1 MLNIVS
7 PKADPPTGVSGS
19 LFADPLSA
27 TAPFT
32 QEPRIDLLELFRL
45 VGRQMRL
52 IGAVTVLFVLLAL
65 VYLAFTDNRYTASST
80 LLIDPR
86 QLVPLSASPSAN
98 AAIDSAYVDSA
109 VEILRSDQ
117 TAKSVVSK
125 LKLRLDPEFVRPPG
139 LLRTILNA
147 VLGLFSAPDKPGE
160 YELLSLASTV
170 LQSKLTVKRT
180 GLTYVIQVDYQ
191 SLDPDKAARIAN
203 AVVEAYMVEQLE
215 SKYETARQT
224 GSWLQQRIADLKAKA
239 EAAEQAAAEFKSKA
253 AQTIDDPAEVA
264 AKNRTALTDLESSAR
279 ISRNLYESLLSRAT
293 EATQQQSI
301 PIDPARVIVPA
312 SPPLERSHPK
322 SLLILGAASILGL
335 FGGLV
340 AAYAREHLN
349 IVFRLPSQVERE
361 LGIRCVCTIPMLPHQ
376 VRQGR
381 RSRAR
386 LANRFSPGSVN
397 VFNQSQLTYRE
408 GSDQYGNAK
417 DRPACVKNPFHLGR
431 RRLARDDYAHAIVVD
446 RSFTAFNETLRF
458 IGAEFTSLGPR
469 HKVIGISS
477 AHPREGKS
485 MVAVTLAQLLAD
497 AGRKTLLIDCDLRNM
512 GLTRQLAPSAKA
524 GLGEVLGGR
533 PALNELLWSDDVTK
547 LDFLPAVLPAVR
559 VAHPAALLSSAATK
573 NLIKA
578 ARDTYDHVI
587 LDLPPILPVADTKAI
602 SPFVDSFIMVIEWGE
617 TRVSAVSDALNI
629 APLVAEKLLGAVLA
643 KARSGL
649 FAQLR
654 SRKLEDLYSAVKA
667 SSGLFKLRSRKL
679 GELYSAVL
687 ARWK

>member
-7 PKADPPTGVSGS
+7 PKAEPPTGVSGS
-19 LFADPLSA
+19 LFANPLSA
-27 TAPFT
+27 AAPLT
-32 QEPRIDLLELFRL
+32 QEPKIDLLELFRL
-45 VGRQMRL
+45 IGRQMRL
-52 IGAVTVLFVLLAL
+52 IGAVTGLFVFLAL
-65 VYLAFTDNRYTASST
+65 VYLAYTPNRFTGSST

-98 AAIDSAYVDSA
+98 GAIDSAYVDSA
-109 VEILRSDQ
+109 VEILKSDQ

-125 LKLRLDPEFVRPPG
+125 LKLQLDPEFVRPPG
-139 LLRTILNA
+139 LLRSILNA
-147 VLGLFSAPDKPGE
+147 VLGLFSTPDTPSE
-160 YELLSLASTV
+160 SDLLSIASNA
-170 LQSKLTVKRT
+170 LQSMLTVKRT

-203 AVVEAYMVEQLE
+203 AVVEAYMVGQLE
-215 SKYETARQT
+215 SKYEKARQV
-224 GSWLQQRIADLKAKA
+224 GSWLQQRIADLKTKT

-253 AQTIDDPAEVA
+253 AQTIEDPNLNEQKLGEVA

-279 ISRNLYESLLSRAT
+279 ISRNLYESLLQRAT

-301 PIDPARVIVPA
+301 PIDPARVIVLA

-322 SLLILGAASILGL
+322 SLLILGAASLLGL

-340 AAYAREHLN
+340 AAYAREHLI
-349 IVFRLPSQVERE
+349 IVFRLPSQIERE
-361 LGIRCVCTIPMLPHQ
+361 LGIRCLCTIPMLPHRT
-376 VRQGR
+376 RQSR
-381 RSRAR
+381 RARAR

-408 GSDQYGNAK
+408 GSEQYGNAK
-417 DRPACVKNPFHLGR
+417 DRPACVNNRFHLGR
-431 RRLARDDYAHAIVVD
+431 RRLARDDYAHAVVVD
-446 RSFTAFNETLRF
+446 QSFTALNETLRF

-485 MVAVTLAQLLAD
+485 MVAVTLAELLAD
-497 AGRKTLLIDCDLRNM
+497 AGRKTLLIDCDLRNV

-524 GLGEVLGGR
+524 GLGEVLGGHA
-533 PALNELLWSDDVTK
+533 ALNELLWSDVVTK

-587 LDLPPILPVADTKAI
+587 LDLPPILPVADTKVV

-617 TRVSAVSDALNI
+617 TRVAAVSDALNI

-654 SRKLEDLYSAVKA
+654 SRKLE
-667 SSGLFKLRSRKL
+667 G
-679 GELYSAVL
+679 LYSAVL
-687 ARWK
+687 ARWN